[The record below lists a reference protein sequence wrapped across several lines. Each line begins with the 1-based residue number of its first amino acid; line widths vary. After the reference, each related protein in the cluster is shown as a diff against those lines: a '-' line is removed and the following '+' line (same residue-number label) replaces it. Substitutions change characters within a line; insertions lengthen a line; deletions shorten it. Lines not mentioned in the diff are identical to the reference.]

1 MLKCNVFTKYK
12 RKKEGSHELTENKQL
27 VVCKFGRGGPAA
39 GIRLELETEWQ
50 ENAIYR
56 NK

>member
-1 MLKCNVFTKYK
+1 MLKCNIFTKYK